1 MALKRVE
8 KERIKDSLLKLQSVA
23 NSLNQ
28 VDSTEIPKLEHVQEC
43 LDDADKVLPPCPET
57 SWEQQATRRAFA

>member
-23 NSLNQ
+23 NSLDQ
-28 VDSTEIPKLEHVQEC
+28 VDSKEIPHLEDVQEC
-43 LDDADKVLPPCPET
+43 LEYADKVLGEALHSPGSGE
-57 SWEQQATRRAFA
+57 SKK

>member
-1 MALKRVE
+1 MSLKRVE

-28 VDSTEIPKLEHVQEC
+28 VNSTEIPHLEDVQEC
-43 LDDADKVLPPCPET
+43 LEDADKILGGALRSPGSGE
-57 SWEQQATRRAFA
+57 SSK